1 MKKAF
6 GGTGRRA
13 AVLSLA
19 LVLFALLL
27 QSPWT
32 QVFESWTIDWRLRH
46 FNRLTQ
52 ASDSV
57 VVIDIDDA
65 SVKSLEQFY
74 GRWPFP
80 RRVYKDLLEYLALGS
95 PKAVLFDLLFTGADK
110 SGEDDDWLAKS
121 SSNLRSVSHAL
132 HLLTEPTEEELRFRP
147 APHDW
152 RNRFGLEYQGSEAAT
167 YQGYRDFTEPT
178 PAILAR
184 TPGLHVITFPS
195 DRDGVLRRAPLVF
208 DYQGLKLPSL
218 ALKGVLMSMKN
229 PRVELGMREALIWDG
244 DSNPLRIPLDGRGK
258 LPVAYY
264 RSDSEPKV
272 YPLAHVL
279 ANARLIQ
286 SGKESDL
293 EKLTLQP
300 DTFAGKTIVI
310 GASAAALYDLKPTS
324 LHPAYPGSMVQAT
337 VISQLLLQDFLRMPS
352 SWTVWILTSV
362 LFLLVYGAVTMG
374 RGLVAKSLGATGL
387 FVCYFVASV
396 LVFHKMSYALPLFLP
411 ALAIAAAVLDGLLF
425 SVLVEARQRKR
436 AQATLAKYLAPA
448 VVAQL
453 IDEGIDPQAE
463 VGRQAELTILFSDI
477 RGFTSI
483 SEKHP
488 PQVVVEHLNQYLAGM
503 TDSIFLQKGTLDKFI
518 GDAVMAFWGAP
529 LANPMHAL
537 DAVKCAFR
545 MRAALTELQLKWG
558 TTFSFDNGIGIN
570 TGTCIVGNIGSEKK
584 LDYTVI
590 GDNVNLASR
599 IEGLTKEYGAPILI
613 GENTFTAIQSDFG
626 CRVVDK
632 VRVKGKE
639 RYVKIYQPIAE
650 KNSREWER
658 IAPVVARYD
667 QAWLAADAGDIKVAS
682 ELFKT
687 LAAAGDYLSEIQL
700 QALTSNKGGKQHA

>member
-6 GGTGRRA
+6 SGAGRRA
-13 AVLSLA
+13 AVISVA

-32 QVFESWTIDWRLRH
+32 QVLESWTVDWRFRH
-46 FNRLTQ
+46 FNRVTQ
-52 ASDSV
+52 ASDAV
-57 VVIDIDDA
+57 VVIDIDDS

-80 RRVYKDLLEYLALGS
+80 RRVYKDLLEFLALGS
-95 PKAVLFDLLFTGADK
+95 PKAVLFDLLFTGADRT
-110 SGEDDDWLAKS
+110 GEDDDWLA
-121 SSNLRSVSHAL
+121 RSTLNVRSLSHAL

-147 APHDW
+147 APLDW
-152 RNRFGLEYQGSEAAT
+152 RNRFGLEYSGSEAAT
-167 YQGYRDFTEPT
+167 YHGYRDFTEPT
-178 PAILAR
+178 PALLAR
-184 TPGLHVITFPS
+184 TPGLHVVTFPA

-218 ALKGVLMSMKN
+218 ALKGLLMGMKN
-229 PRVELGMREALIWDG
+229 PRIELSMREAQIWDG
-244 DSNPLRIPLDGRGK
+244 DSNPIRIPLDGTGK
-258 LPVAYY
+258 LPVAFY
-264 RSDSEPKV
+264 RPDSEPKI

-286 SGKESDL
+286 SGNERDL

-300 DTFAGKTIVI
+300 DAFAGKTIVI

-324 LHPAYPGSMVQAT
+324 VHPAYPGSMVQAT
-337 VISQLLLQDFLRMPS
+337 VLSQLLQRDFLRMPS
-352 SWTVWILTSV
+352 AWTVWILTSA

-374 RGLVAKSLGATGL
+374 QGLIAKGLGAAGL
-387 FVCYFVASV
+387 FVCYFVCSI
-396 LVFHKMSYALPLFLP
+396 LVFHKLSYSLPLFLP
-411 ALAIAAAVLDGLLF
+411 ALAMAAAVLDGLLF

-436 AQATLAKYLAPA
+436 AQVTLAKYLAPA
-448 VVAQL
+448 VVTQL

-488 PQVVVEHLNQYLAGM
+488 PQVVVEHLNQYLAAM
-503 TDSIFLQKGTLDKFI
+503 TDAIFLQRGTLDKFI

-545 MRAALTELQLKWG
+545 MRTALAELQLKWG
-558 TTFSFDNGIGIN
+558 DTFTFENGIGIN

-599 IEGLTKEYGAPILI
+599 IEGLTKEYGTPILI
-613 GENTFTAIQSDFG
+613 GENTYAAIESVFG

-658 IAPVVARYD
+658 IAPVIARYE
-667 QAWLAADAGDIKVAS
+667 QAWQAADAGDTKTAI
-682 ELFKT
+682 ELFKV
-687 LAAAGDYLSEIQL
+687 LAAAGDSLSEVQL
-700 QALTSNKGGKQHA
+700 KVLQSKGGKQIA